1 MAHKPPRERAEQ
13 ALALRTTQLEAVRA
27 VTAEIVQ
34 EIDLTRLLEL
44 ITQRAVDL
52 VAGQGSIRLWD
63 DANQVLVPKA
73 WTGGGPG
80 RTVPRLR
87 LGEGVVGTVAQRREG
102 LIVNDFRSSPHA
114 IPILAQGTTHTA
126 VLAEPLLFRDR
137 LVGVIAIGRDATM
150 GAFTEDDRKILALFA
165 DQAAIAIENAGLFE
179 AAVRRGTELEALLRA
194 SRSLM
199 SGLDLQTIL
208 DHLVTNAAVIANAP
222 LVRVLLLDQEAE
234 TLYLAAQ
241 RGEAAARGSLPL
253 ESLSGLTARTGDVV
267 YSDDVRRD
275 PRNPKAREDQALNIV
290 THLSLP
296 IRSGETILG
305 VLAFNTTTPKAYSPA
320 ELAYLTAFA
329 DQAAMAIE
337 NARLHE
343 MALHRA
349 QQLATVNDL
358 NQTLTTLHDPAEVAQ
373 AIVTAVEILHPGT
386 IVQLWQWHP
395 DTEQLH
401 LVATAGA
408 PLDAHP
414 MHRLSSGQG
423 LAGHAFATR
432 APVMSA
438 ELATDSRF
446 GAPAWVAAERVSS
459 GVALPLVSRTQVYG
473 ALVLFWRRPHP
484 RLDEEIVPL
493 RAFAAQAAIATEN
506 ARLYETNRAH
516 ATELENRVRERTHA
530 LEAANQQL
538 ARASQ
543 FKSEFL
549 ANMSHELRTPLNAIL
564 GFAQLLL
571 GQKAEG
577 LSGKQH
583 RFLTHI
589 FTSGQHLLQLI
600 NDVLDLSKVEAGK
613 VVLHPEPLSVRKVL
627 EETLVIV
634 RGLADKKELR
644 LETAVSSDLPSLVAD
659 PVRLKQILFNL
670 LSNAVKFTPER
681 GQITV
686 SVTRSDGA
694 GAETERSSPGKVESP
709 ETSQDSAGDW
719 LEMRVTDTGIGIK
732 AEDMPRLFREFVQLE
747 AAATKHHEGTGLGL
761 VLTRRLVELHGGRIW
776 AESEGAGRGACFVVR
791 LPFVEVP
798 AARVLVVDDEAP
810 FRQLLSMILHNAGYR
825 VQTAQDTSEAVR
837 VIEAD
842 PPALVVLD
850 LGLPPDGAG
859 GWTVLAHLRDTE
871 RLRHVPVLILTGQ
884 DQIHA
889 EDALARGASDFLG
902 KPVSAHVLEETVAR
916 LLRRGLLP
924 ATA

>member
-1 MAHKPPRERAEQ
+1 M
-13 ALALRTTQLEAVRA
+13 
-27 VTAEIVQ
+27 
-34 EIDLTRLLEL
+34 
-44 ITQRAVDL
+44 
-52 VAGQGSIRLWD
+52 
-63 DANQVLVPKA
+63 
-73 WTGGGPG
+73 
-80 RTVPRLR
+80 
-87 LGEGVVGTVAQRREG
+87 VGTVAQRREG

-114 IPILAQGTTHTA
+114 IPILTQGTTHTA

-137 LVGVIAIGRDATM
+137 LVGVIAIGRDTTM

-179 AAVRRGTELEALLRA
+179 AAVRRGAELEALLRA

-208 DHLVTNAAVIANAP
+208 DHLVTNAAVISNAP

-275 PRNPKAREDQALNIV
+275 PRNPKAREDQALHIV

-296 IRSGETILG
+296 ILSGETILG

-358 NQTLTTLHDPAEVAQ
+358 NQTLTTLDDPAEVAQ

-386 IVQLWQWHP
+386 IVQLWQRHP

-401 LVATAGA
+401 LVATGGRAS
-408 PLDAHP
+408 
-414 MHRLSSGQG
+414 R
-423 LAGHAFATR
+423 R
-432 APVMSA
+432 AP
-438 ELATDSRF
+438 D
-446 GAPAWVAAERVSS
+446 APA
-459 GVALPLVSRTQVYG
+459 LVRPRARRSRLCHPRSRDECRQPRPIPG
-473 ALVLFWRRPHP
+473 SERRPGWLPSGFRQEWPSRWSPARRCMARSSCSGAGRTP
-484 RLDEEIVPL
+484 RLDVELGATPSFRGPGEP
-493 RAFAAQAAIATEN
+493 IATEN
-506 ARLYETNRAH
+506 ARLYETIRAH

-571 GQKAEG
+571 GQTTES
-577 LSGKQH
+577 LSAKQH

-613 VVLHPEPLSVRKVL
+613 VVLHPEALSVRKVL

-644 LETAVSSDLPSLVAD
+644 LETAISSDLPSLVAD

-694 GAETERSSPGKVESP
+694 GAETERSSPRTVESP
-709 ETSQDSAGDW
+709 ETSQGSAADW
-719 LEMRVTDTGIGIK
+719 LEMRVADTGIGIK

-776 AESEGAGRGACFVVR
+776 AESEGAGRGTCFVVR

-825 VQTAQDTSEAVR
+825 VA
-837 VIEAD
+837 
-842 PPALVVLD
+842 
-850 LGLPPDGAG
+850 DGAG
-859 GWTVLAHLRDTE
+859 RVRGRPGHR
-871 RLRHVPVLILTGQ
+871 GGS
-884 DQIHA
+884 
-889 EDALARGASDFLG
+889 ARSGR
-902 KPVSAHVLEETVAR
+902 P
-916 LLRRGLLP
+916 
-924 ATA
+924 